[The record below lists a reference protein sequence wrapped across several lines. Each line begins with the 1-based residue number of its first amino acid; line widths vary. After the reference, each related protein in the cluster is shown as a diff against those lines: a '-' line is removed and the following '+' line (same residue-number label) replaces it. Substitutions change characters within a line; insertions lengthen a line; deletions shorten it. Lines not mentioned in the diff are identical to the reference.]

1 MEAELNG
8 AIIKLED
15 GEFYYWYVI
24 AFGKEMKN
32 PYWRKLTP
40 QNNNKYLTISINGRY
55 FYYHRLIYFIHN
67 QEWNIWDIGDE
78 NKIDH
83 IDRNPNNN
91 NIENLRIASALQNN
105 HNRVDKNYYWDKAK
119 GKYSVQICVNYKKI
133 WGGRFKTEEE
143 AIARSKE
150 LKLKY
155 HQF

>member
-1 MEAELNG
+1 MKAELNG

-15 GEFYYWYVI
+15 GEFYYWYAI

-67 QEWNIWDIGDE
+67 QEWNICDVGDE

>member
-91 NIENLRIASALQNN
+91 NIENLRIASSLQNN

-119 GKYSVQICVNYKKI
+119 GKYAVQICVNYKKI